1 LPHMQVDMPQ
11 ITWVGRLVHV
21 WTMFGFTQL
30 FAPWIR
36 QSLVKFLR
44 PARNTVSTSA
54 CPLGVRPNGITINTN
69 SAPVTIVPHEML
81 VVFFHLGVM
90 IFLDVCF
97 KATVAIF
104 KLC

>member
-1 LPHMQVDMPQ
+1 MQVDMQ
-11 ITWVGRLVHV
+11 KKTWVGRLVHV

-69 SAPVTIVPHEML
+69 SAPITIVPHEML
-81 VVFFHLGVM
+81 VVFPSGCHD
-90 IFLDVCF
+90 IFRCVFQSNGCH
-97 KATVAIF
+97 F